1 MKIAKLT
8 FWHFEG
14 GWGIRDQKIFVIH
27 LEEHLN
33 KYTEFHGNQSKSCWD
48 ISVKTKCE
56 AYWWSRRKSAKWLW
70 FILCGLWIYVKS
82 FRAIYQTVFEIFHLS
97 NCIHATEC
105 CVHSRH
111 SPLSLLPFPFHSTDY
126 LIIHPSLC
134 WNGVLI
140 LSICVRHCWG
150 SKGKACHSLFTPPLH
165 FNSSPTKPWI
175 WFHSALKS
183 KISLQAGAPPGLRQ
197 QGEVGQVPGSVGRW
211 ILEILGHSEM
221 NERVN

>member
-1 MKIAKLT
+1 MWSLSVK
-8 FWHFEG
+8 
-14 GWGIRDQKIFVIH
+14 Q
-27 LEEHLN
+27 EEISKMIIVHPLQ
-33 KYTEFHGNQSKSCWD
+33 GNLSNSYWD
-48 ISVKTKCE
+48 IPLEQLHTCNKV
-56 AYWWSRRKSAKWLW
+56 
-70 FILCGLWIYVKS
+70 LCTLPS
-82 FRAIYQTVFEIFHLS
+82 FASSF
-97 NCIHATEC
+97 
-105 CVHSRH
+105 
-111 SPLSLLPFPFHSTDY
+111 SLLPFPFHSTDY

-183 KISLQAGAPPGLRQ
+183 KISLQTGAPPGLRQ
-197 QGEVGQVPGSVGRW
+197 QEEVGQVPGSVERG

-221 NERVN
+221 NECVN